1 MKLSNIG
8 VTGNGSISTGLTSLL
23 GCSVFNP
30 NQSWDLVVHA
40 DFNNDLV
47 ACEEDME
54 MAMKKN
60 FRGTVEMVTW
70 CYENQ
75 VPLLMISSEHVFGES
90 WPFFGRPNEK
100 TTPGPLNN
108 YGHTML
114 AAEVTCYTDLETPMK
129 IVRVPFYVS
138 NILDKESL
146 SAVFGSKKH
155 TSNILGIT
163 GLVDQLSYYFHFYDM
178 MPKVLHLGG
187 DKFFSLTEYLEKC
200 QELQGMDKKVKNHS
214 SKYFEIHKRG
224 GLDVSL
230 AKSLGFP
237 MTDMMSDLEV
247 LWELQRAS

>member
-8 VTGNGSISTGLTSLL
+8 VTGNGSISTGLINLL

-60 FRGTVEMVTW
+60 FRGTVEKVTW

-75 VPLLMISSEHVFGES
+75 VPLLLISSEHVFGES

-100 TTPGPLNN
+100 TVPGPLNN

-114 AAEVTCYTDLETPMK
+114 AAEVTCHTDLETPMK
-129 IVRVPFYVS
+129 IVRVPFYAS
-138 NILDKESL
+138 YILDKDFL
-146 SAVFGSKKH
+146 ASALGSKKH
-155 TSNILGIT
+155 TSNIIGVT
-163 GLVDQLSYYFHFYDM
+163 GLIDQLNYYFQNYDK

-187 DKFFSLTEYLEKC
+187 DKFFSMTEYLEKC
-200 QELQGMDKKVKNHS
+200 KELQEVDYKTQDHS
-214 SKYFEIHKRG
+214 SIYFEIHRRG

-247 LWELQRAS
+247 LWELQQAS

>member
-8 VTGNGSISTGLTSLL
+8 VTGNGSISTGLINLL

-40 DFNNDLV
+40 DFNNDIV
-47 ACEEDME
+47 ACEENME
-54 MAMKKN
+54 RAMIKN
-60 FRGTVEMVTW
+60 FRGTVEKVTW

-75 VPLLMISSEHVFGES
+75 VPLLLISSEHVFGES

-100 TTPGPLNN
+100 TVPGPLNN

-114 AAEVTCYTDLETPMK
+114 AAEVTCHTDLETPMK
-129 IVRVPFYVS
+129 IVRVPVTISYIPEVETLLT
-138 NILDKESL
+138 IL
-146 SAVFGSKKH
+146 GSKKH
-155 TSNILGIT
+155 SSNITTLPR
-163 GLVDQLSYYFHFYDM
+163 LVDQLDYYFWNYDS

-187 DKFFSLTEYLEKC
+187 DKMFSIAECYDKC
-200 QELQGMDKKVKNHS
+200 YELRGSDLRFRDSS
-214 SKYFEIHKRG
+214 SKFHNIHKRG

-230 AKSLGFP
+230 AKSFDFP
-237 MTDMMSDLEV
+237 MADMMSDLEV